1 MENQSCYDLF
11 KKRRLLSNSSLHQ
24 YINENSPH
32 TDRFIPAQSVIR
44 ISFMPLASQTRFIGS
59 STRIYLKGLF
69 TSFQVISNL
78 SSSFARSRMNEVS
91 IFSLNLFFSISFCIL
106 FVENLFV
113 LCSVTCSLR
122 LIINRNPWFTMTIQ
136 GYPQRM
142 RLKKR
147 L

>member
-1 MENQSCYDLF
+1 MENQSCCDLSF
-11 KKRRLLSNSSLHQ
+11 KNADCYQIPAEGQ
-24 YINENSPH
+24 YINE
-32 TDRFIPAQSVIR
+32 TKFIPAQSVIR

-59 STRIYLKGLF
+59 STRIYLKGLY

-78 SSSFARSRMNEVS
+78 SSSFDISRMNEVS
-91 IFSLNLFFSISFCIL
+91 IFSLNLFFSISSCIL
-106 FVENLFV
+106 FVKNLFV

-142 RLKKR
+142 RLKK
-147 L
+147 